1 MKKTAK
7 IQSILPTQEELLS
20 FERED
25 ELTRNAIKAKEDQ
38 KNYKNKKAELYNE
51 ANFNLD
57 ETAFYRDSLISALT
71 LPEFLEE
78 RVYNV
83 KENTSENLFD
93 VLSAENENLYADKSK
108 RLLNLKVLMVSLGL
122 FL

>member
-51 ANFNLD
+51 ANFNID

-78 RVYNV
+78 RVNNV

-93 VLSAENENLYADKSK
+93 ILSAENENLYADKVK
-108 RLLNLKVLMVSLGL
+108 EAA
-122 FL
+122 